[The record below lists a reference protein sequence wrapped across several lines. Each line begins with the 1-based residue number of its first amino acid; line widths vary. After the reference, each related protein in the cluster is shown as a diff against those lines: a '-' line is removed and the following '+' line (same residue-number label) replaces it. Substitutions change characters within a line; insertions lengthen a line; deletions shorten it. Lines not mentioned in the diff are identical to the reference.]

1 LVWATSA
8 PLVDFFPAAGTVEAA
23 LGLPRRGT
31 EAEPLPPG
39 RGCARK
45 KVCRGT
51 FFSRASRALEFEE
64 QLARPL
70 YGPVAPGRAEVAEGE
85 AEVSAMVEGARQ
97 ATHSEARNRLEG
109 RGGVWGPGDGKR
121 PTARPRRP
129 GGRSPVRLRRV
140 ANGRRQGTA
149 RTRERIAQA
158 RLRWDARRPS
168 RRWTRRCVRNPQP
181 RCGCP
186 DA

>member
-31 EAEPLPPG
+31 EAEPPPPG

-109 RGGVWGPGDGKR
+109 RGGTRRREAPHGP
-121 PTARPRRP
+121 PLATW
-129 GGRSPVRLRRV
+129 
-140 ANGRRQGTA
+140 
-149 RTRERIAQA
+149 RTFAGQAEESRERTPA
-158 RLRWDARRPS
+158 RNCSHSRTNCSSSASVGRPPTFAAMDPTMRS
-168 RRWTRRCVRNPQP
+168 
-181 RCGCP
+181 
-186 DA
+186 